1 MRHHLPGLPGIA
13 MMLNLELT
21 LGASAEGSDQAS
33 ALDGIFELRGSVV
46 VTMNTTLREQV
57 FQIPRASWNCCPTTR
72 PRR

>member
-1 MRHHLPGLPGIA
+1 

-57 FQIPRASWNCCPTTR
+57 FQIPRSLPGPAAG
-72 PRR
+72 RRAVHR